1 MAGIA
6 ENLEGVLKEHFPN
19 AGLDIRSIPAS
30 GNYSI
35 HIVWPGF
42 DDLAIRDRQ
51 RKVWDVLRSD
61 LPVEDQK
68 HLGVVF
74 TLTPNEDELIQ
85 KDDED

>member
-1 MAGIA
+1 VAGLR
-6 ENLEGVLKEHFPN
+6 ENVESVLSRHFPN
-19 AGLDIRSIPAS
+19 AGLDITSIPAS

-42 DDLAIRDRQ
+42 DDLDIRSRQ

-61 LPVEDQK
+61 LTSEDQK

-74 TLTPNEDELIQ
+74 TLTPTEEELTQEDE
-85 KDDED
+85 E